1 MDNDNLE
8 IQEQNVNLDVADE
21 NLDLQDNTGHQE
33 EQIENKGFNPD
44 EMEFEEEY
52 KFGAYDLSSL
62 KENLNLNEDNI
73 KTLDK
78 MTAKYSELGLTQEQ
92 VEGILGLMIEQ
103 EVQSQ
108 SPEAIKETLIKNLT
122 YEEKK
127 AYKANCNLLKEA
139 LKGTEE
145 EKFYEVLTSDPN
157 AVKILGRVI
166 NHIKG
171 GVKNINSARV
181 ERETRRQNTEL
192 TGEKAVEEFQK
203 YVSENLGYA
212 NKEAKQK
219 ELLGKLLK
227 EEDKKYFKEVLGL

>member
-1 MDNDNLE
+1 ME
-8 IQEQNVNLDVADE
+8 DE
-21 NLDLQDNTGHQE
+21 NLEMQEQDNNLDTGAEENLDSQDNTEHRE
-33 EQIENKGFNPD
+33 EQQENKGFNPD

-103 EVQSQ
+103 EIQSQ
-108 SPEAIKETLIKNLT
+108 SPETIKETLVKNLT

-145 EKFYEVLTSDPN
+145 EKFYGVLTSDPT
-157 AVKILGRVI
+157 AVKILGKVI

-171 GVKNINSARV
+171 GKNVSGPRL
-181 ERETRRQNTEL
+181 ERETRKQDTEL